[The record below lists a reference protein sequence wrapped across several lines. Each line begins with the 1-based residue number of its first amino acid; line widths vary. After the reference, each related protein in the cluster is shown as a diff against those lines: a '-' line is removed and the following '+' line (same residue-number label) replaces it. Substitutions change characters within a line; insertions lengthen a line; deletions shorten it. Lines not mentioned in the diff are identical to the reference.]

1 MFRTQYNR
9 LKEVFKSNV
18 GDGYQPTYK
27 MRVHEDGKREL
38 EKVGR
43 IDLYAQIQ
51 SHKDSCDINYILE
64 RFARGDES
72 ALSKIQ
78 GVYGDFTQMPTNL
91 AELQQRV
98 VDAEALFYNL
108 PVDVR
113 AEFNH
118 SPSEFYSAI
127 GTDKFNK
134 AVGITPQVDPVPQVD
149 PQPVTPTPQ
158 VDPQPV
164 VQKGEI

>member
-1 MFRTQYNR
+1 MLFRTKYNR
-9 LKEVFKSNV
+9 NKEVFKSV
-18 GDGYQPTYK
+18 TGDGYQPTYK
-27 MRVHEDGKREL
+27 MRVLEDGKREL

-43 IDLYAQIQ
+43 VDIYAQIQ
-51 SHKDSCDINYILE
+51 SYKDSCDINYILQ
-64 RFARGDES
+64 RFAKGDES

-78 GVYGDFTQMPTNL
+78 GVYGDFTQVPTSL

-118 SPSEFYSAI
+118 SPSEFYASI
-127 GTDKFNK
+127 GSDKFNK
-134 AVGITPQVDPVPQVD
+134 AVGFTPQVDPTPQID
-149 PQPVTPTPQ
+149 AQPVAPSQTEPTLPT
-158 VDPQPV
+158 
-164 VQKGEI
+164 E